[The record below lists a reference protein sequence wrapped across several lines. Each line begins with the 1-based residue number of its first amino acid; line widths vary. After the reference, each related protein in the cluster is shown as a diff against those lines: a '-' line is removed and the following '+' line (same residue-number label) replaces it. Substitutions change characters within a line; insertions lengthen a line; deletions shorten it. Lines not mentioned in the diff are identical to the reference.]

1 MPRRHVEAGG
11 GNASRTR
18 NVRRSWRGGGGV
30 GMVGVKGREA
40 LWVGT
45 DSPLSPLGG
54 FRRRRRRRRWLVADV
69 FDYVAVVVVGSL
81 GFL

>member
-45 DSPLSPLGG
+45 DSPLGG
-54 FRRRRRRRRWLVADV
+54 FRRRRRRRLVAEALMLARLL
-69 FDYVAVVVVGSL
+69 FYVTLSGGAPDQK
-81 GFL
+81 

>member
-18 NVRRSWRGGGGV
+18 NVRRSWCGGGGV

-45 DSPLSPLGG
+45 DSPLG
-54 FRRRRRRRRWLVADV
+54 RIQA
-69 FDYVAVVVVGSL
+69 AAATAAACCC
-81 GFL
+81 